1 MLETAGENDIK
12 SIVSRL
18 VDHVTVNLDQPGG
31 RRATLRFLDWLNAL
45 AGLGHLGGKEIALD
59 PIRARVEV
67 ETMLERTI
75 ERLRQKARTEGIE
88 EGEARGEARG
98 EAAAKARVAKKLL
111 AEGRSPAEVA
121 EIVEL
126 PEDQVRRL
134 LH

>member
-1 MLETAGENDIK
+1 
-12 SIVSRL
+12 
-18 VDHVTVNLDQPGG
+18 
-31 RRATLRFLDWLNAL
+31 
-45 AGLGHLGGKEIALD
+45 
-59 PIRARVEV
+59 
-67 ETMLERTI
+67 MLERTI
-75 ERLRQKARTEGIE
+75 ERLRQKARAEGIEAGRAEGIE